1 MAPLLMRPAV
11 CWRTMGPRPGTRR
24 LGHERDTEAAMAGG
38 PGVGRRGP
46 GGGLDEGAVPP
57 LLAAPD
63 CESLL
68 AAAMAAVDLA
78 PGTRVEVAALYRLD
92 DDGLIRLAAA
102 IGAPDELVER
112 YRVVSAAADLPF
124 AQVIRDHE
132 PVYGPPREPPA
143 EPREPAARDEEAAG
157 AADGTP
163 PAEYAVLPLLVGSR
177 CVGSLALTL
186 PGGVPLDAA
195 RHRAFL
201 TVAAL
206 CAHRFDEL
214 LALTPRDRAP
224 GGGSRA
230 RDPHPPQARDRAT
243 MLEMA
248 MANAGI
254 GSFDWDFASGR
265 LIWDERLCRL
275 FGIAPEEFD
284 GRIETFHEAV
294 LPEDRPRVEAAV
306 RESLVT
312 GRYQVRYRVV
322 RRDDKAIRWIDAES
336 RVLYDTVG
344 KPRGMIGVAQ
354 DSTEAQNRED
364 ERQARKD
371 FVLNITRA
379 FTAASSIDDVVAT
392 VADTVLPALGGQR
405 MAIYLKEDGGR
416 MRLIG
421 SHGYDAA
428 HQERLRNL
436 ADIGIESPFLAGVRD
451 GEPMFIESREE
462 FFARIRDER
471 LAPMPGLHAWAI
483 LPLATADGLVGACL
497 IIYDHPR
504 AFSFDDQLVVAGVAG
519 ILAQSLARARLFDE
533 RRAHLT
539 ELQRMMLPGRLP
551 SPPGLDVLVRYRPG
565 SDRLDVGGDWYDAL
579 PMPDDRITVVI
590 GDVQGHNVRAAAV
603 MGQLRIAMRAH
614 AAEGHQLSA
623 LMARGNRALCDMD
636 TDLFATCCVVDID
649 PADGRLRIVRAGHPH
664 PLLIAPDGGA
674 ALLES
679 PGGIPLGCF
688 DDADYPVT
696 EAVLPEGATLLLY
709 TDGLVERP
717 GGDYDDGVAELSARL
732 ADAAAAAG
740 PVGRSGLMDLE
751 RLADRVVTPAVSAP
765 NDDDVAVLLVHRR
778 PRTAPAD

>member
-1 MAPLLMRPAV
+1 
-11 CWRTMGPRPGTRR
+11 
-24 LGHERDTEAAMAGG
+24 MAGG
-38 PGVGRRGP
+38 PGEGHRDP
-46 GGGLDEGAVPP
+46 GGLDERAVPP
-57 LLAAPD
+57 LLGAPD

-68 AAAMAAVDLA
+68 AAAMDAVDLG
-78 PGTRVEVAALYRLD
+78 PGTRIEVGALYRLD

-102 IGAPDELVER
+102 IGAHEDLVER

-132 PVYGPPREPPA
+132 PVYGPPREPPGEGRTA
-143 EPREPAARDEEAAG
+143 PGPDERAGSAGEPSAPAG
-157 AADGTP
+157 AAHGTA

-186 PGGVPLDAA
+186 PGGVPLNAA

-214 LALTPRDRAP
+214 LARTPRGRGP
-224 GGGSRA
+224 GGGSRPG
-230 RDPHPPQARDRAT
+230 DPIRLRTRDRAT

-284 GRIETFHEAV
+284 QRIETFRAAV
-294 LPEDRPRVEAAV
+294 LPEDLPRVEEAAQ
-306 RESLVT
+306 ESLAT
-312 GRYQVRYRVV
+312 GRYHARYRIV
-322 RRDDKAIRWIDAES
+322 RRDDEAVRWIDAES
-336 RVLYDTVG
+336 RVLYDTAG
-344 KPRGMIGVAQ
+344 TPRGMIGVAQ
-354 DSTEAQNRED
+354 DCTEAQTRED

-379 FTAASSIDDVVAT
+379 FTAASSIEDVVAT

-405 MAIYLKEDGGR
+405 MVIYVREDDGR

-421 SHGYDAA
+421 SHGYEPE
-428 HQERLRNL
+428 HQERLRHI
-436 ADIGIESPFLAGVRD
+436 ADIGIESPFLAGVRG
-451 GEPMFIESREE
+451 GEPMFIGSREE
-462 FFARIRDER
+462 YRERIRDER
-471 LAPMPGLHAWAI
+471 LTPLPGLHAWAI
-483 LPLATADGLVGACL
+483 LPLATADGLVGGCL

-504 AFSFDDQLVVAGVAG
+504 TFSSDDQLVVAGVAG

-539 ELQRMMLPGRLP
+539 ELQRMMLPARLP

-579 PMPDDRITVVI
+579 PMPDGRITVVI
-590 GDVQGHNVRAAAV
+590 GDVQGHSVRAAAV

-614 AAEGHQLSA
+614 AAEGHELSA
-623 LMARGNRALCDMD
+623 LMAHGNQALCDMD
-636 TDLFATCCVVDID
+636 TDLFATCCIADID
-649 PADGRLRIVRAGHPH
+649 PADGALRIVRAGHPH
-664 PLLIAPDGGA
+664 PLLIAPGGGV

-679 PGGIPLGCF
+679 PGGLPLGCF
-688 DDADYPVT
+688 DDEVYPVT
-696 EAVLPEGATLLLY
+696 ETVLPEGATLLLY

-717 GGDYDDGVAELSARL
+717 GSDYDDGVAELSARL
-732 ADAAAAAG
+732 AEGAAVATG
-740 PVGRSGLMDLE
+740 PVGPAGLADLE
-751 RLADRVVTPAVSAP
+751 RLADRVVTPAVSAW
-765 NDDDVAVLLVHRR
+765 NDDDVAVMLVRRR
-778 PRTAPAD
+778 PRAAPAG